1 MVSWLSK
8 SPSDKLI
15 QYKDSKCAV
24 LLRLTVGSGED
35 FNREFSNLTARGY
48 ELKTTYL
55 PNSTVLGNNL
65 TLGCYFYFQKLE
77 KNTGSIGTENSS
89 LKKSGTFV
97 DVIEEQ
103 DSPKCYNCG
112 NDVISGSIECK
123 NCGKA
128 I

>member
-1 MVSWLSK
+1 MGSWLSK
-8 SPSDKLI
+8 PPSDKLI
-15 QYKDSKCAV
+15 QHKDSKCAV

-35 FNREFSNLTARGY
+35 FNREFSNLTAQGY

-55 PNSTVLGNNL
+55 PNSMVLGNNL

-77 KNTGSIGTENSS
+77 KNTGAIGTENSS

-97 DVIEEQ
+97 DLIKEQ
-103 DSPKCYNCG
+103 DSLKCPNCG
-112 NDVISGSIECK
+112 NKNISGAIRCK
-123 NCGKA
+123 YCKQA